1 MQKIAIVSPRLP
13 MGGAVGGAETLLL
26 NLARLAAEGG
36 AEPAMQATAEIGEDP
51 FDDDGRGLTRRSFM

>member
-26 NLARLAAEGG
+26 NLAKLAEMAQNFCTTGDPLTP
-36 AEPAMQATAEIGEDP
+36 PAAKED
-51 FDDDGRGLTRRSFM
+51 DAQG

>member
-26 NLARLAAEGG
+26 NLAIGGCGG
-36 AEPAMQATAEIGEDP
+36 AVDDTAFPMIYEVDYV
-51 FDDDGRGLTRRSFM
+51 RVYQK